1 MGGGAGVLALFSQEV
16 PRARHGAAECGGRNE
31 SVVDRAVTPRPSS
44 VCTEPIETLCI
55 RKKGSTPTPLS

>member
-1 MGGGAGVLALFSQEV
+1 MVL
-16 PRARHGAAECGGRNE
+16 ECLHCFHKKCLERGMEQQQSGGRNE

-44 VCTEPIETLCI
+44 VSTERIETLCI